1 MMMDFGKFLKQCP
14 ICCGKSVCH
23 ERVLNNIELVRC
35 QPCDFVYANLTDEY
49 IKMQNSDFDERATVS
64 YEESQTLVDK
74 LWFERIVKKI
84 TNLIGDGSVLDVG
97 CGNGVLLKNFLDK
110 GWKVS
115 GIDLS
120 LWAEK
125 FAQQYGYKLYS
136 CELERANLPDNCFDV
151 VVSTST
157 LEHIPQPFQHI
168 KEILRVVKP
177 GGLAYFSGIPNYGSL
192 SVRLKVSDFCN
203 NKPPKHV
210 NYFTCRS
217 MRKLFSHP
225 EIADKINSVSI
236 ATYGIPGLHK
246 FYGLLRNAIRRT
258 PRCLKDT
265 GTDACDKPQQHSTSK
280 SLLSVKLIETLVA
293 LNYYSG
299 FFFHLGDKLE
309 AIVIKQY

>member
-1 MMMDFGKFLKQCP
+1 MMDFGKFLKQCP
-14 ICCGKSVCH
+14 ICSGSSVCH
-23 ERVLNNIELVRC
+23 ERVLNNVELVRC
-35 QPCDFVYANLTDEY
+35 QVCDFVYANVTDEY
-49 IKMQNSDFDERATVS
+49 IKMQNSDFDECATVS
-64 YEESQTLVDK
+64 YEENQTLVDK
-74 LWFERIVKKI
+74 LWFKRIVKKI
-84 TNLIGDGSVLDVG
+84 TDHIGCGSVLDVG

-110 GWKVS
+110 GWKAS

-125 FAQQYGYKLYS
+125 SAQRYGYKLYL

-177 GGLAYFSGIPNYGSL
+177 DGLAYFSGIPNYGSL
-192 SVRLKVSDFCN
+192 SVRLKVSGFRN

-210 NYFTCRS
+210 NYFTYRS
-217 MRKLFSHP
+217 MCNLFSRP

-236 ATYGIPGLHK
+236 ATYGIPELHK
-246 FYGLLRNAIRRT
+246 LYGLLRNAIRRT
-258 PRCLKDT
+258 PRRLKHT
-265 GTDACDKPQQHSTSK
+265 GTDAYDKPQQHSTSK
-280 SLLSVKLIETLVA
+280 PPLLVKSIEMLVA

-299 FFFHLGDKLE
+299 QIFHLGDKLE
-309 AIVIKQY
+309 AMVIKRH